1 MVKANRGFTY
11 LTILFVIAIL
21 ATGLALIGE
30 VWHTSAMREK
40 EAELLQIGDEYRKA
54 IERYYIS
61 GPRIYPRNLTDLIQ
75 DPRQPGTVR
84 HLRKLYPDPL
94 TGAAEWGLV
103 KSNDGGIAGVYSLSE
118 ERPLKAAGFRV
129 RDAAFEGAAK
139 YADWKFIYAPTQ
151 QGPAVNPAAT
161 GPAAGVGPGTAPGA
175 APGAAPGPMAPAPRP

>member
-1 MVKANRGFTY
+1 MVKGSRGFTY
-11 LTILFVIAIL
+11 LTILFAIAIL
-21 ATGLALIGE
+21 STGLALIGE

-161 GPAAGVGPGTAPGA
+161 GPAAGTAPG
-175 APGAAPGPMAPAPRP
+175 PAPGPMGPAARP